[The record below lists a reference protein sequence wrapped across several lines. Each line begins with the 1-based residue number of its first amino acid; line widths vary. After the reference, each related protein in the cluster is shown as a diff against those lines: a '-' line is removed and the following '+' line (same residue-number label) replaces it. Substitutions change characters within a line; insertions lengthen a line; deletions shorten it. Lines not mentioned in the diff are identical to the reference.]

1 MTAQPAEPDDGEAIG
16 VYWDDPLHIM
26 SSDPPGG
33 NFIPVDRPECTCP
46 APGRWALYVK
56 HNADPFTDPGHECRE
71 PRPRTD
77 WREVLDGLK
86 VWRR

>member
-1 MTAQPAEPDDGEAIG
+1 MTAEPADDAPVG
-16 VYWDDPLHIM
+16 VGWDDPLHIM
-26 SSDPPGG
+26 SGSGGG
-33 NFIPVDRPECTCP
+33 NYYPVTRPECTCP
-46 APGRWALYVK
+46 RPGRWALYVK
-56 HNADPFTDPGHECRE
+56 HNADPFTDPDHECRE